1 MLELI
6 HTNQPHAA
14 MTFDAQ
20 TSAETQLDIFGT
32 GAQVQTP
39 AASVPAQA
47 PAAPWEIAELSE
59 VYHAELAFRTKI
71 TQDLAALNARI
82 GALPGRISGI
92 ELTSSRYAIGHSR
105 DTLGAWAERVESVA
119 QRLLGTPNAPFL
131 GSLRNYVAS
140 QNDVFL
146 SFFRLDTEEV
156 SPELAAAFDP
166 VTLWAEL
173 SKQHDPNRQLQWANK
188 AAAHKIRGEFGMRRG
203 AARWKEVGGR
213 VEVSIQ
219 VWSEVAH
226 GGGRRLGYNSRVHE
240 LGDALQQ
247 AMAHSDLVC
256 SFGQRFASMCVDLGR
271 YSGNNIVSRQRVDLG
286 DGVDVVLGFS
296 AFKLYLPKGIAGAV
310 NLFLAEYPDD
320 LG

>member
-1 MLELI
+1 
-6 HTNQPHAA
+6 
-14 MTFDAQ
+14 MTFDSQ
-20 TSAETQLDIFGT
+20 TSADNQLDIFGT
-32 GAQVQTP
+32 GTQLQP
-39 AASVPAQA
+39 AAASTA
-47 PAAPWEIAELSE
+47 PAAPSHPWEIVELSAVYRAELE
-59 VYHAELAFRTKI
+59 FRTKI

-105 DTLGAWAERVESVA
+105 DSLGAWAERVESVA
-119 QRLLGTPNAPFL
+119 QRLLGTPSAPFL

-140 QNDVFL
+140 QNDVFVA
-146 SFFRLDTEEV
+146 FFRTDTDEV
-156 SPELAAAFDP
+156 TPALAAAFDP
-166 VTLWAEL
+166 LTLWDEL

-203 AARWKEVGGR
+203 AAPWKEVGGR

-219 VWSEVAH
+219 VWTEVAH
-226 GGGRRLGYNSRVHE
+226 GAGRRLGYASRVHE

-256 SFGQRFASMCVDLGR
+256 SFGERFASMCVDLGR
-271 YSGNNIVSRQRVDLG
+271 YSGNDIVSRQRVDLG
-286 DGVDVVLGFS
+286 DGVDVVLGFN

-310 NLFLAEYPDD
+310 NLFLAEYPDE